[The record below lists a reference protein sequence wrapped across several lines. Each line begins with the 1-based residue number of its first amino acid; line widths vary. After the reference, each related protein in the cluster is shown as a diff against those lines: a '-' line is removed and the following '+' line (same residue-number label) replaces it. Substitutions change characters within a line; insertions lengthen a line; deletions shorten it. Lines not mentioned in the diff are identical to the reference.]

1 MATGGQWVDSA
12 VTLHLRKAQVS
23 LLRALLLLQGA
34 LQCTN
39 KWSQDAAAKF
49 HHFAMV
55 SWTTGG
61 VGWLGLCFG
70 STTQRRRWP
79 LPIAHCSYDRPS
91 FAETAVRQRLDLRRP
106 RWMLWAVIK
115 ERSKNR
121 NIVVLL
127 QATDLAIDV
136 ESHHVAGILYGQ
148 EWAASEAS
156 CTDAFDISLM

>member
-1 MATGGQWVDSA
+1 M
-12 VTLHLRKAQVS
+12 S

-55 SWTTGG
+55 NWTTGG

-79 LPIAHCSYDRPS
+79 PSLPIAVMIGP
-91 FAETAVRQRLDLRRP
+91 ALRRP
-106 RWMLWAVIK
+106 QFVRDSTAVD
-115 ERSKNR
+115 
-121 NIVVLL
+121 VVGSD
-127 QATDLAIDV
+127 QRAVQEQKYRGAI
-136 ESHHVAGILYGQ
+136 AGH
-148 EWAASEAS
+148 
-156 CTDAFDISLM
+156 